1 MKADSLSAQRTS
13 RIWLTSEACDI
24 DEFTAEVERRA
35 DRAHYPLASMLVS
48 NVPIYN
54 GDAIR
59 AAAGDPDARKAFM
72 AEWAWAMREG
82 SGIVVF
88 RKCFDDLDRVDAVT
102 RVFFQ
107 IIDEQ
112 RRENKASGD
121 HFAKPGANDRVWNAL
136 EKLALRDAQAF
147 ARYYANDVI
156 AMVSQAWLGTGYQ
169 ITSQVNCVNPG
180 GEAQAAHR
188 DYHMGF
194 QSADE
199 IEGFPLHA
207 HQLSPFLTLQGAVA
221 HSDMPIESGPTLY
234 LPFSQNF
241 APGYFAYRKPEFA
254 AYFDKHRV
262 QLPLAMGDA
271 AFFNPALFHA
281 AGHNRTKNLRRLWSC
296 HGVGRSRPHG
306 QGAVSYVGRRYE
318 TQRPRASECYCGVG
332 RRLRLSDQPRPRPA
346 NRRPRAA
353 KSGAVDGEGARRRMD
368 P

>member
-1 MKADSLSAQRTS
+1 
-13 RIWLTSEACDI
+13 
-24 DEFTAEVERRA
+24 
-35 DRAHYPLASMLVS
+35 MLVS

-136 EKLALRDAQAF
+136 EKLALRAPQAF
-147 ARYYANDVI
+147 ARYYANDII

-169 ITSQVNCVNPG
+169 ITSQVKCVNPG

-194 QSADE
+194 RAPRRWE
-199 IEGFPLHA
+199 
-207 HQLSPFLTLQGAVA
+207 LSP
-221 HSDMPIESGPTLY
+221 
-234 LPFSQNF
+234 
-241 APGYFAYRKPEFA
+241 
-254 AYFDKHRV
+254 
-262 QLPLAMGDA
+262 
-271 AFFNPALFHA
+271 
-281 AGHNRTKNLRRLWSC
+281 
-296 HGVGRSRPHG
+296 SR
-306 QGAVSYVGRRYE
+306 A
-318 TQRPRASECYCGVG
+318 
-332 RRLRLSDQPRPRPA
+332 
-346 NRRPRAA
+346 
-353 KSGAVDGEGARRRMD
+353 
-368 P
+368 